1 MRYGQFFKHMR
12 QPCSQCINVFNWQV
26 FVSRCIE
33 EKVQIR
39 FQAVFGII
47 VADKYRQKRQWL
59 DDQGN
64 IRIMKKPP
72 ITLYK
77 VSSRQLY
84 SEATLIKLSVLLFLI
99 KLQGNPMI

>member
-47 VADKYRQKRQWL
+47 VAD
-59 DDQGN
+59 
-64 IRIMKKPP
+64 
-72 ITLYK
+72 
-77 VSSRQLY
+77 SSRQLY